1 MMQFS
6 GKLVGRVA
14 HDCGISQNEATERL
28 MKVAE
33 HWPRKV
39 HKRSPRMSAWG
50 IEWRS
55 SDLEAVSGIPIK
67 TLLSRWNKGVRY
79 PDLIKR
85 MLPGGKKTAE
95 ELEERAFMKEAEAC
109 DKLLKLLRKH
119 HPEREMVE
127 DDEGGQTHTAAGVI
141 NATRYRNAAFV
152 GVHSSGHMEAI

>member
-119 HPEREMVE
+119 HPELELAAGERF
-127 DDEGGQTHTAAGVI
+127 HTASGVI
-141 NATRYRNAAFV
+141 NGARFRDAAFI